1 MAAILFLAGFLAQ
14 GSEQPVVDPVVTP
27 AEVNWPG
34 TSIPRS
40 QFKAMQRAAL
50 ARALA
55 EARRKQEEAP
65 EPAKKATRKAAR
77 RVLRVMAADGLLS
90 NASLSRAEKPLAQA
104 IAGTISFQDLMS
116 QFDAMLQEME
126 ARQQAIADQYEDE
139 AIALLLLAA

>member
-1 MAAILFLAGFLAQ
+1 MLLLFTGFFGQA
-14 GSEQPVVDPVVTP
+14 SETPVPEPAVVVP
-27 AEVNWPG
+27 EVNWPG
-34 TSIPRS
+34 TTIPRS
-40 QFKAMQRAAL
+40 LFKAMQRAAL

-55 EARRKQEEAP
+55 EAKREQEEAP
-65 EPAKKATRKAAR
+65 QPVKKATRKAAR

-126 ARQQAIADQYEDE
+126 AWQQAIADQYEDE
-139 AIALLLLAA
+139 AISLLLLAA